1 MLEKR
6 VVYKGKTKKGLRI
19 LVRYP
24 CMDDVE
30 AMRNYINTLSKEQ
43 TFIRFQGESQTHTQE
58 RKFVRAILDGL
69 KNNTIVYL
77 LAFHGD
83 ELIGSSQVEMKDKAQ
98 KHVGLFGISIAKAYR
113 NQGIGKLLM
122 SLVFSEAKL
131 HLPQM
136 RICVLETFAENS
148 VARRMYEQC
157 GFQVYGQLPKGLR
170 RKNRYDDDVYMYKNI
185 AWQGNS

>member
-1 MLEKR
+1 MLEKH
-6 VVYKGKTKKGLRI
+6 VVYQGHAKNGFRV

-43 TFIRFQGESQTHTQE
+43 TFIRFQGESQTLTEE
-58 RKFVRAILDGL
+58 RKFVRIILNGL
-69 KNNTIVYL
+69 KNNTVVYL

-83 ELIGSSQVEMKDKAQ
+83 GLIGSSQIEMKDKAQ

-122 SLVFSEAKL
+122 NLVFSEAKL
-131 HLPQM
+131 RLPQM
-136 RICVLETFAENS
+136 RICVLETFRENS
-148 VARRMYEQC
+148 VARHMYERC
-157 GFQVYGQLPKGLR
+157 GFQVYGQLPKGLW

-185 AWQGNS
+185 A